1 VSVFDQFFPFEAVES
16 TEELVC
22 SLVEV
27 DSD

>member
-1 VSVFDQFFPFEAVES
+1 MSVFDQFFSFEAVES
-16 TEELVC
+16 TEELVG